1 MQNTATDDDCNSI
14 IVHIPHKPTGAEV
27 IREKEGSGESDDEIN

>member
-14 IVHIPHKPTGAEV
+14 IIHIPHKPVGAEV
-27 IREKEGSGESDDEIN
+27 INEKEGSESDEEID